1 MESYSRRAYSRG
13 GAYLKIVF
21 CIGGLFGTIYC
32 YICYAF
38 DISYFQYLRFF
49 NSESTSTV
57 APGLL
62 FSLLSFR
69 VGAYSTVPKK
79 QGGPTQIFILTEN
92 CLKFNKS
99 GKIR

>member
-32 YICYAF
+32 YVCYAF

-57 APGLL
+57 ALRISARRL

-79 QGGPTQIFILTEN
+79 QGDPKSRGVEEIL
-92 CLKFNKS
+92 
-99 GKIR
+99 KIQ